1 MSTCPSAGSWA
12 LRGPMGSAE
21 ARRTVPGR
29 ISARSGGVG
38 RRPDAAP
45 RAVVDI
51 GGTGPANHR
60 PPHPVAGLI
69 LDAARA
75 EALAARA
82 ALRAALS
89 GPARAGGS

>member
-1 MSTCPSAGSWA
+1 M
-12 LRGPMGSAE
+12 
-21 ARRTVPGR
+21 
-29 ISARSGGVG
+29 
-38 RRPDAAP
+38 
-45 RAVVDI
+45 

-60 PPHPVAGLI
+60 SPHPVAGLI